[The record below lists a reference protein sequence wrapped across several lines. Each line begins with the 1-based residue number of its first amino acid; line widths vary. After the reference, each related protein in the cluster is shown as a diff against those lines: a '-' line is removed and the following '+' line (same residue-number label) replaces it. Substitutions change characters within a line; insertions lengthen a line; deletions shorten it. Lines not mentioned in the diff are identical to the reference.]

1 VAFGTRQNERELAPR
16 GASSLNDAVRPLL
29 AFPALGSQAVGAASA
44 SCYRVAT
51 PEGMNGVPSKRPSGR
66 FRPSTT
72 RAIRLA
78 DAPCRI
84 PPTGSA
90 SRARL
95 RVPGSASPRSTKS
108 AAPRT
113 RSVFHQQVPP
123 SRPALTEL
131 LRVDR
136 HRYRRLIANGPTSDM
151 RSRSNPRSA
160 RPSCLPA
167 IHRGRG
173 ATCRLPASAMYC
185 SPSTP
190 SPRPTSDGNA
200 ANRFPSDDSVPF
212 EPPPAELP
220 QVRGHLACF
229 TASTPIARDRSPRW
243 IYPNLTGSSTL
254 CHETVPR
261 WKWNTA
267 SLAVLR

>member
-1 VAFGTRQNERELAPR
+1 MSRPRDRVGVVDPTRPERSDSLTPPVASR
-16 GASSLNDAVRPLL
+16 
-29 AFPALGSQAVGAASA
+29 
-44 SCYRVAT
+44 
-51 PEGMNGVPSKRPSGR
+51 
-66 FRPSTT
+66 
-72 RAIRLA
+72 RLA
-78 DAPCRI
+78 QHPEFACECQNPLPHAP
-84 PPTGSA
+84 P
-90 SRARL
+90 
-95 RVPGSASPRSTKS
+95 KS
-108 AAPRT
+108 AVPRT

-131 LRVDR
+131 LCVDR
-136 HRYRRLIANGPTSDM
+136 HRYRRLVANGPTSDM
-151 RSRSNPRSA
+151 LSRPNPRSA

-167 IHRGRG
+167 IHRGRR

-190 SPRPTSDGNA
+190 SPCPTSDGNA
-200 ANRFPSDDSVPF
+200 ANRFPPDGSAPF

-229 TASTPIARDRSPRW
+229 TAPTPIACDRSPRW
-243 IYPNLTGSSTL
+243 IYPNLTGSSTF

-267 SLAVLR
+267 STAVLR